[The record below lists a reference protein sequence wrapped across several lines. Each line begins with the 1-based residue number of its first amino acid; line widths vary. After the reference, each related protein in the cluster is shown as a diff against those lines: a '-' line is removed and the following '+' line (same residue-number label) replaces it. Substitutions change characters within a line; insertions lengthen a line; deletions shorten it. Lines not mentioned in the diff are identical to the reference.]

1 MVKFIQGGKMRN
13 LIKNIVD
20 TFGIAIPIAFTY
32 DFLEPILLKNTK
44 TGLILYFVFLIA
56 TFFFT
61 FVPKEH
67 LIDENKKNCFE
78 PFLGIS
84 IILIAIL
91 IFLLGITAMISTSP
105 SITEM
110 HNWFITIVKA
120 LNMRNAFILSSI
132 LTVIYLI
139 IGIIYTCGKSWLY
152 VFPALL
158 LIVLVLTKFSFSSII
173 SVLCLAY
180 FPFIVLVLIGK
191 AKKNSNSSVPETYKG
206 D

>member
-44 TGLILYFVFLIA
+44 TGLILYFVFLIV
-56 TFFFT
+56 TFFFA

-84 IILIAIL
+84 IY
-91 IFLLGITAMISTSP
+91 FNCHSNISFRHYCNDFYKP
-105 SITEM
+105 L
-110 HNWFITIVKA
+110 HY
-120 LNMRNAFILSSI
+120 RNA
-132 LTVIYLI
+132 
-139 IGIIYTCGKSWLY
+139 
-152 VFPALL
+152 
-158 LIVLVLTKFSFSSII
+158 
-173 SVLCLAY
+173 
-180 FPFIVLVLIGK
+180 
-191 AKKNSNSSVPETYKG
+191 
-206 D
+206 